1 MSARDWAEKDYYKV
15 LGVPKDAD
23 AAAIKRA
30 YRKLAR
36 DNHPDRHTGDKAA
49 EARFKQISEANSV
62 VGDPAKRKEYD
73 QARSLFGS
81 SSPFRGFGSRGP
93 TRPNTGQSGGGG
105 GFGFDLGDLFG
116 GRANPGQTGGTGA
129 APNLGDV
136 FGGLFNQQR
145 ARSTTSRARR
155 GADIDAEAR
164 IGFTAAVD
172 GTTIPLRTTGQSPC
186 PACRGTGAK
195 AGTMPHICPR
205 CEGTGT
211 LLRDENGI
219 PMPETCPECRGRG
232 LVVDEACPQC
242 NGSGRAESS
251 KTMQVRI
258 PAGVEDGQVLRL
270 RGKGA
275 AGENGGPAGD
285 LLVRVRVDS
294 HPTFGRKD
302 DNLTVTV
309 PVSFADAALGG
320 SVRVPTLNGPSVL
333 LKIPPNTPNG
343 RAFRV
348 RGKGAA
354 RRDGTRGDLLVTA
367 EVTVP
372 DSLDADAREALEKF
386 RAATRAAGSDK
397 PDQADQAGGT
407 S

>member
-73 QARSLFGS
+73 QARSLFGG
-81 SSPFRGFGSRGP
+81 SPFRGFGSRGP
-93 TRPNTGQSGGGG
+93 SRPGTGQTGGSGSG

-116 GRANPGQTGGTGA
+116 GGRNPGQTGGTGS

-136 FGGLFNQQR
+136 FGGLFNPQR
-145 ARSTTSRARR
+145 RTDTSRARR
-155 GADIDAEAR
+155 GADTEADVR

-172 GTTIPLRTTGQSPC
+172 GTTIPLRTTSQTPC

-195 AGTMPHICPR
+195 SGTMPHICSR

-211 LLRDENGI
+211 VLHDENGI
-219 PMPETCPECRGRG
+219 PMPETCPECHGRG
-232 LVVDEACPQC
+232 LVVDDPCPQC
-242 NGSGRAESS
+242 NGSGRAASS
-251 KTMQVRI
+251 RTMQVRI
-258 PAGVEDGQVLRL
+258 PAGVQDGQVLRL

-285 LLVRVRVDS
+285 LLVRVRVDE

-333 LKIPPNTPNG
+333 LKIPANTPNG

-372 DSLDADAREALEKF
+372 DSLDDDAREALEKF
-386 RAATRAAGSDK
+386 RAATRAAGSD
-397 PDQADQAGGT
+397 PSGGT
-407 S
+407 T